1 MQKISIYDNIRDT
14 KSATFT
20 QVDLLLIGIKEGK
33 WQDDV
38 LPIRTV
44 PSRLPPTAT
53 KDEIKKARAELK
65 KKLPNVTI
73 SGYFANGRLDG
84 KITQHSNLLALDFD
98 NLDDPE
104 GFKDTIAQDRH
115 TYAAFISVSG
125 TGVCALWK
133 IDGAK
138 HRLAFS
144 SIQEYLRT
152 SGYPSADP
160 SGVNESRARF
170 VSYDPGLYWNE
181 EAVKFTSY
189 TKPKEIK
196 VVPKVIYAEN
206 DFQHIIRT
214 IHERNVCLADTY
226 YEWLR
231 MGFALAHKFGESGR
245 DTFHEISSHSSK
257 YSEAECDKQ
266 YDQCLKGAAR
276 EGVTIGTFYHYIKQA
291 GIPFYSDETK
301 LIASTA
307 ASLKKSG
314 LGKEAIIKNLEQHS
328 GISPI
333 TSAPI
338 VAQVVDQGIEIDG
351 SFSDSK
357 IPEIEM
363 WLKAQYALRC
373 NLLTGYV
380 ENNNRPLEEK
390 ELNTIFLDAKKVF
403 NKEAPTAIMKEL
415 IHSTFVPTYSPLLEF
430 FAENQFNIPED
441 PAQVVAE
448 LWATVSTDAP
458 EYLAEF
464 GTKWLVSLIAAA
476 HGQHS
481 PLMLIL
487 TGEQGTGKTEF
498 FRRLLPPALSQ
509 YYAESKLNSGKDD
522 HILMTQRW
530 LILDDE
536 ISGKSKKEE
545 DQMKSLLSAQEFSL
559 RKPYGSGNVTLR
571 RLAVLAGTSN
581 KEQVLADP
589 TGNRRFIPARFIS
602 CNFKAYNSINKTH
615 LIMAAYA
622 LYKQGY
628 KWEVSREDAA
638 RLNAATQHFEQNS
651 MEQELILRHYSPGE
665 GNFGEWMT
673 VTDIKVHLDASS
685 GQKLRMVQIG
695 QEMDRLG
702 FINRRASLVPGISS
716 TVYLVVKASGINS
729 GVGVAAGG
737 EKDDL
742 PF

>member
-1 MQKISIYDNIRDT
+1 MQKISIYSNIKDT
-14 KSATFT
+14 KSEQFT
-20 QVDLLLIGIKEGK
+20 TVDLLLAGIKDGK
-33 WQDDV
+33 WQDEV
-38 LPIRTV
+38 LPVRTV
-44 PSRLPPTAT
+44 PSRLPPGASS
-53 KDEIKKARAELK
+53 KEIKAARTELK
-65 KKLPNVTI
+65 KRLPNVTI
-73 SGYFANGRLDG
+73 SGYFANERVDG
-84 KITQHSNLLALDFD
+84 KITQHSGLIALDFD
-98 NLDDPE
+98 NLADPE

-133 IDGAK
+133 IDGSK
-138 HRLAFS
+138 HRLAFG

-152 SGYPSADP
+152 NGLPAADP

-170 VSYDPGLYWNE
+170 VSYDPSLYWNE

-196 VVPKVIYAEN
+196 HIPKVIYAEN

-214 IHERNVCLADTY
+214 IHDRNLCLADTY
-226 YEWLR
+226 HEWLR

-245 DTFHEISSHSSK
+245 GTFHEISSHSSK
-257 YSEAECDKQ
+257 YSEGECDKQ
-266 YDQCLKGAAR
+266 YDHCLKGAAKD
-276 EGVTIGTFYHYIKQA
+276 GVTIGTFYHYVKQA
-291 GIPFYSDETK
+291 GIPFYSEETK

-307 ASLKKSG
+307 SNLKKAG
-314 LGKEAIIKNLEQHS
+314 LSKEAIIKNLEQHS
-328 GISPI
+328 QIPAAV
-333 TSAPI
+333 SAPI
-338 VAQVVDQGIEIDG
+338 VTQIVDHGVELEG
-351 SFSDSK
+351 VGSDSK
-357 IPEIEM
+357 IPEIEV
-363 WLKAQYALRC
+363 WLRSQYDLRT
-373 NLLTGYV
+373 NTLTGYV
-380 ENNNRPLEEK
+380 ENNGIPLEEK
-390 ELNTIFLDAKKVF
+390 ALNSIFIAAKKIF
-403 NKEAPTAIMKEL
+403 NQNAPTATMKEL
-415 IHSTFVPTYSPLLEF
+415 IHSEFTPTYSPLLDF
-430 FAENQFNIPED
+430 FRENQLNIPED
-441 PAQVVAE
+441 PQGAINA
-448 LWATVSTDAP
+448 LWATVTTDNPA
-458 EYLAEF
+458 YLVEF

-498 FRRLLPPALSQ
+498 FRRLLPPQLSQ

-602 CNFKAYNSINKTH
+602 CNFREYNAINKTQ

-622 LYKQGY
+622 LYKQGF
-628 KWEVSREDAA
+628 KWEVTREDAI
-638 RLNAATQHFEQNS
+638 RLNEATQHFEQNS
-651 MEQELILRHYSPGE
+651 MEQELILRHYTAGKN
-665 GNFGEWMT
+665 GFGEWVT
-673 VTDIKVHLDASS
+673 VTDIKVYLEGAS
-685 GQKLRMVQIG
+685 GQKLRSVQIG

-702 FINRRASLVPGISS
+702 FFSRRASLVAGISS
-716 TVYLVVKASGINS
+716 TVYLVVKVSGISS
-729 GVGVAAGG
+729 GLDVGGA
-737 EKDDL
+737 K